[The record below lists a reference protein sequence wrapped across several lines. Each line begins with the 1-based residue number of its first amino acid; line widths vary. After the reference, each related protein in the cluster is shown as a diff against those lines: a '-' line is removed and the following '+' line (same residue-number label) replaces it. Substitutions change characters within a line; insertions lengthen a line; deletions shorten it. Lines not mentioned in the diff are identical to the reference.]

1 METATIPL
9 GLLVFFIFSVLLL
22 AAAIGSIFWMP
33 GSKYGP
39 SMPTWIIPV
48 AYAALMLL
56 TPFVLLVVTMMLF
69 PCWWTDC
76 P

>member
-22 AAAIGSIFWMP
+22 AGALAAIFWMP
-33 GSKYGP
+33 GSKYGAQMP
-39 SMPTWIIPV
+39 SWLIPV
-48 AYAALMLL
+48 SYTAVMLL
-56 TPFVLLVVTMMLF
+56 TPFVMLVVTMMLF